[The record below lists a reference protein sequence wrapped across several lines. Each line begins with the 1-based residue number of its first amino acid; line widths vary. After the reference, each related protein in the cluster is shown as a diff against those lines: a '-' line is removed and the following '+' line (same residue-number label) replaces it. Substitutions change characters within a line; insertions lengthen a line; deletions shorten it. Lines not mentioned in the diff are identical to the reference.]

1 MFQLGLAAAAAG
13 AATSYVLTPI
23 ELIKCRM
30 QVQMI
35 AKEQAALTSSSSASG
50 AASTSASAAIRALPG
65 PVALARQVVASDGV
79 AGLWLGQTG
88 TLLRETGGGVAWF
101 LAFEATCR
109 EFMSRR
115 SKTNRPD
122 QKSDLSSLELVTA
135 GAAAGIGYNVILFP
149 ADCIKSTIQTEK
161 ELKPH
166 QPLAGFLETGARIYK
181 QRGIRGLYAG
191 CGITCLRS
199 APSSGECDRSPTG
212 PEELQWA
219 CILTSVAM
227 TILALASC
235 NRSALI
241 L

>member
-1 MFQLGLAAAAAG
+1 MFQLGIAAAAAG

-35 AKEQAALTSSSSASG
+35 AKEQAALTTSSASG
-50 AASTSASAAIRALPG
+50 GPASASAAIRSLPG
-65 PVALARQVVASDGV
+65 PVTLARQVIASEGIT
-79 AGLWLGQTG
+79 GLWLGQTG
-88 TLLRETGGGVAWF
+88 TLLRETGGGIAWF

-109 EFMSRR
+109 EFLARR
-115 SKTNRPD
+115 SRTNRPD
-122 QKSDLSSLELVTA
+122 QKSDLSSIELVTA

-161 ELKPH
+161 ELKPN
-166 QPLAGFLETGARIYK
+166 QPIAGFLQTGTRIYR

-199 APSSGECDRSPTG
+199 APSS
-212 PEELQWA
+212 
-219 CILTSVAM
+219 
-227 TILALASC
+227 
-235 NRSALI
+235 ALI